1 MSENRPGLGLR
12 VWTRTTLLARLT
24 IAGLAAALGLSML
37 FGYVVANH
45 EERVAVDKEKTR
57 AEKSAREALLAI
69 DRDPIFA
76 PVSSATVVQRRDEL
90 TSQDKA
96 FLAAKLQSVADL
108 LSIDRIALLRDDG
121 SVLVANETAKDWDPQ
136 RDSQVFKEI
145 FKEGATVANGKHS
158 VRVGADTIEAFHRNE
173 EKELIEGGASPNR
186 QADVRAIMNARA
198 AKVASIVLVR
208 KLADLGAEVGAL
220 RNKTLL
226 EAFGASV
233 ALLVIILVIVRR
245 EVAGQVVL
253 LSQIVAHL
261 ARTGELAQA
270 RTGLAG
276 FGVNGDHDPQDRN
289 ELRALVGGFDALLAS
304 HERLATQ
311 ANAIAR
317 DDLWNECF
325 DKEAETRGDLAISF
339 RKMVSMLRDLSI
351 RVGRIARG
359 DLTVPASAPGQK
371 EGSLG
376 SAFREMTEKL
386 KLLLDELAGAGAKI
400 DKAARGLQESSRD
413 QASTATEQAA
423 AVTETMATMEELA
436 ASSGHIAD
444 TAKHVVQLAD
454 ETLASA
460 RGGQASVT
468 DVGTGMEEIVAASR
482 QGAHRLLDLG
492 EKSRAIGKVA
502 ELITGIAER
511 SKILALNAAI
521 EAARAG
527 EAGRGFS
534 VVADEVRSLA
544 DHVVESTREIEGL
557 IGQIQSEIS
566 AAVLASEEEVKR
578 AEKGRELATKAQA
591 SLQAITDTASK
602 TTDAARQIEL
612 ATNQQRS
619 ASGQVATAVRE
630 VATSSEEVATGA
642 KRVTVSA
649 NELAALAHDLQAVIN
664 QFDAAE
670 EGTKKPSGSSARITG
685 KTASKAP
692 TQPQISQ
699 FDAEALRRG

>member
-1 MSENRPGLGLR
+1 MAENRPGRGSWG
-12 VWTRTTLLARLT
+12 WTRATLLVRLT
-24 IAGLAAALGLSML
+24 IAGLAAAVGLSLL
-37 FGYVVANH
+37 FGYGLA
-45 EERVAVDKEKTR
+45 ALQEKSVR
-57 AEKSAREALLAI
+57 AEDEARAQTAAQHALAAL
-69 DRDPIFA
+69 DRDFFA
-76 PVSSATVVQRRDEL
+76 TARPSEKEYGDALRAQLRSEAELLDLTGIAVLDAEGKTLARNPNAPATWPED
-90 TSQDKA
+90 
-96 FLAAKLQSVADL
+96 
-108 LSIDRIALLRDDG
+108 
-121 SVLVANETAKDWDPQ
+121 
-136 RDSQVFKEI
+136 
-145 FKEGATVANGKHS
+145 ATVAAIRERRALPQLPELVQVLVHNTPEDVWPGQTPTADDQKALQRAVEQNNAKYLLIARPV
-158 VRVGADTIEAFHRNE
+158 VRESAIARERWTLVEAF
-173 EKELIEGGASPNR
+173 LSA
-186 QADVRAIMNARA
+186 V
-198 AKVASIVLVR
+198 V
-208 KLADLGAEVGAL
+208 
-220 RNKTLL
+220 
-226 EAFGASV
+226 
-233 ALLVIILVIVRR
+233 LLVIVLTIVRR
-245 EVAGQVVL
+245 EVAGPVVQ
-253 LSQIVAHL
+253 LSKIVADL
-261 ARTGELAQA
+261 ARTGELAPA
-270 RTGLAG
+270 RTALAR
-276 FGVNGDHDPQDRN
+276 FSTNGGHDDQDRN

-304 HERLATQ
+304 LERLANQ

-325 DKEAETRGDLAISF
+325 DKENETRGDLAISF

-386 KLLLDELAGAGAKI
+386 KLLLDELAGAGSKI

-468 DVGTGMEEIVAASR
+468 DVGLGMEEIVAASR

-557 IGQIQSEIS
+557 IGQIQGEIS

-578 AEKGRELATKAQA
+578 AEKGRELATKAQS

-664 QFDAAE
+664 QFDSATE
-670 EGTKKPSGSSARITG
+670 DGKKASGSGSGRIPPRG
-685 KTASKAP
+685 GGSPKAP
-692 TQPQISQ
+692 TQPQIAA

>member
-1 MSENRPGLGLR
+1 MAENRGVGSR
-12 VWTRTTLLARLT
+12 VWTRAPLLARLT
-24 IAGLAAALGLSML
+24 IAGIAAAVVLSLFFGFGLASL
-37 FGYVVANH
+37 QQNSARAD
-45 EERVAVDKEKTR
+45 EEARVRVA
-57 AEKSAREALLAI
+57 AQHAFAAL
-69 DRDPIFA
+69 DRDFFA
-76 PVSSATVVQRRDEL
+76 NSNP
-90 TSQDKA
+90 QDKNYLD
-96 FLAAKLQSVADL
+96 FLRAHLQSVAEL
-108 LSIDRIALLRDDG
+108 LDIDGIAAFDRTGRVIARNRNAPISWPDEQVIRSIQEQQGAIALPPRADAIEVVIHNTPEDVWPGQTPTPDDQKALKAAVEANQAIYLAIRRPIVRELG
-121 SVLVANETAKDWDPQ
+121 SQTRW
-136 RDSQVFKEI
+136 
-145 FKEGATVANGKHS
+145 
-158 VRVGADTIEAFHRNE
+158 
-173 EKELIEGGASPNR
+173 
-186 QADVRAIMNARA
+186 
-198 AKVASIVLVR
+198 
-208 KLADLGAEVGAL
+208 
-220 RNKTLL
+220 TLL
-226 EAFGASV
+226 EAFGSAV
-233 ALLVIILVIVRR
+233 LLLVIVLTVVRR
-245 EVAGQVVL
+245 EVAGPVVE
-253 LSQIVAHL
+253 LSKIVSDL
-261 ARTGELAQA
+261 ARTGELAPA
-270 RTGLAG
+270 RTGLAR
-276 FGVNGDHDPQDRN
+276 FGVNGDSAGDKN
-289 ELRALVGGFDALLAS
+289 ELRALIGGFDALLAS
-304 HERLATQ
+304 LERLANQ

-325 DKEAETRGDLAISF
+325 DKENETRGDLAISF

-386 KLLLDELAGAGAKI
+386 KLLLDELAGAGSKI

-413 QASTATEQAA
+413 QASTATQQAA

-444 TAKHVVQLAD
+444 TAKHVVTLAD
-454 ETLASA
+454 ETLTSA

-468 DVGTGMEEIVAASR
+468 DVGGGMEEIVAASR

-557 IGQIQSEIS
+557 IGQIQGEIS

-578 AEKGRELATKAQA
+578 AEKGRELAMRAQA

-602 TTDAARQIEL
+602 TTEAARQIEL

-664 QFDAAE
+664 QFDSTTDDRKGTSGARPAGRSGQAPKLASQPAAN
-670 EGTKKPSGSSARITG
+670 
-685 KTASKAP
+685 
-692 TQPQISQ
+692 

>member
-1 MSENRPGLGLR
+1 MAENRGMGSRL
-12 VWTRTTLLARLT
+12 WTRATLLARLT
-24 IAGLAAALGLSML
+24 IAGVAAAMLLSLVFGFGLAALQ
-37 FGYVVANH
+37 
-45 EERVAVDKEKTR
+45 
-57 AEKSAREALLAI
+57 EKSARSDEEARVRVAAQHAFAALNRDIFATSDPNDKDYKRFLQSHLQSDAELLDSDGIAVFDGNGELLA
-69 DRDPIFA
+69 RNRNA
-76 PVSSATVVQRRDEL
+76 PGNWPSDLMIAIKEAKAEGKIEPTPRADAIEVVIHN
-90 TSQDKA
+90 TK
-96 FLAAKLQSVADL
+96 
-108 LSIDRIALLRDDG
+108 
-121 SVLVANETAKDWDPQ
+121 
-136 RDSQVFKEI
+136 
-145 FKEGATVANGKHS
+145 
-158 VRVGADTIEAFHRNE
+158 
-173 EKELIEGGASPNR
+173 
-186 QADVRAIMNARA
+186 ADVWPQQNPTEEDEKARNLAVTRNQAMTLAISRPYARE
-198 AKVASIVLVR
+198 
-208 KLADLGAEVGAL
+208 LAGTKT
-220 RNKTLL
+220 RWTLL
-226 EAFGASV
+226 EAFVSAV
-233 ALLVIILVIVRR
+233 LLLVILLWVVRR
-245 EVAGQVVL
+245 EVAGPVVE
-253 LSQIVAHL
+253 LSKIVSDL
-261 ARTGELAQA
+261 ARTGELAPA
-270 RTGLAG
+270 RTSLARFGL
-276 FGVNGDHDPQDRN
+276 NGGSAHDQN
-289 ELRALVGGFDALLAS
+289 ELRALIGGFDALLAS
-304 HERLATQ
+304 LERLANQ

-325 DKEAETRGDLAISF
+325 DKENETRGDLAISF

-386 KLLLDELAGAGAKI
+386 KLLLDELAGAGSKI

-413 QASTATEQAA
+413 QASTATQQAA

-444 TAKHVVQLAD
+444 TAKHVVTLAD

-468 DVGTGMEEIVAASR
+468 DVGGGMEEIVAASR

-557 IGQIQSEIS
+557 IGQIQGEIS

-578 AEKGRELATKAQA
+578 AEKGRELAMRAQA

-602 TTDAARQIEL
+602 TTEAARQIEL

-664 QFDAAE
+664 QFDSATDERKGAS
-670 EGTKKPSGSSARITG
+670 GPRSASRSGQAPKPTP
-685 KTASKAP
+685 AP
-692 TQPQISQ
+692 PST

>member
-1 MSENRPGLGLR
+1 MAENRGVGSR
-12 VWTRTTLLARLT
+12 VWTRAPLLARLT
-24 IAGLAAALGLSML
+24 IAGIAAAVVLSLFFGFGLASL
-37 FGYVVANH
+37 QEKGARSD
-45 EERVAVDKEKTR
+45 EEARVRVAAQHAFAALDRDFFATSNPQDKSYADFLR
-57 AEKSAREALLAI
+57 AHLQSIAELTDTNGIAVFKRNGTVIARNRNAPDSWSVEPVIQAIQEQQQGSITLPPRADAIEVVIHNTPEDVWPGQTVMNADDQKALKAAVETNEAIYLAI
-69 DRDPIFA
+69 HRPI
-76 PVSSATVVQRRDEL
+76 VREL
-90 TSQDKA
+90 AGTQT
-96 FLAAKLQSVADL
+96 
-108 LSIDRIALLRDDG
+108 R
-121 SVLVANETAKDWDPQ
+121 W
-136 RDSQVFKEI
+136 
-145 FKEGATVANGKHS
+145 
-158 VRVGADTIEAFHRNE
+158 
-173 EKELIEGGASPNR
+173 
-186 QADVRAIMNARA
+186 
-198 AKVASIVLVR
+198 
-208 KLADLGAEVGAL
+208 
-220 RNKTLL
+220 TLL
-226 EAFGASV
+226 EAFFSAI
-233 ALLVIILVIVRR
+233 LLLAIVLTVVRR
-245 EVAGQVVL
+245 EVAGPVVE
-253 LSQIVAHL
+253 LSKIVSDL
-261 ARTGELAQA
+261 ARTGELAPA
-270 RTGLAG
+270 RTGLAR
-276 FGVNGDHDPQDRN
+276 FGVNGDSAGDRN
-289 ELRALVGGFDALLAS
+289 ELRALIGGFDALLAS
-304 HERLATQ
+304 LERLANQ

-325 DKEAETRGDLAISF
+325 DKENETRGDLAISF

-386 KLLLDELAGAGAKI
+386 KLLLDELAGAGSKI

-444 TAKHVVQLAD
+444 TAKHVVTLAD
-454 ETLASA
+454 ETLTSA

-468 DVGTGMEEIVAASR
+468 DVGGGMEEIVAASR

-557 IGQIQSEIS
+557 IGQIQGEIS

-578 AEKGRELATKAQA
+578 AEKGRELAMRAQA

-602 TTDAARQIEL
+602 TTEAARQIEL

-664 QFDAAE
+664 QFDSTTDDRKGTSGARPAGRSGQAPKPASHPSAA
-670 EGTKKPSGSSARITG
+670 T
-685 KTASKAP
+685 
-692 TQPQISQ
+692 

>member
-1 MSENRPGLGLR
+1 MADNRPGFSSRVWSRATLLSRLTTAGIFAAVALSLIFGFGMAYVQERLALQEQTARAQESAKLALTAIDQEFLVQFADKAPGPLSKGDAARLQLKLDSLSRLLGL
-12 VWTRTTLLARLT
+12 
-24 IAGLAAALGLSML
+24 
-37 FGYVVANH
+37 
-45 EERVAVDKEKTR
+45 
-57 AEKSAREALLAI
+57 
-69 DRDPIFA
+69 
-76 PVSSATVVQRRDEL
+76 
-90 TSQDKA
+90 
-96 FLAAKLQSVADL
+96 
-108 LSIDRIALLRDDG
+108 DRIAIVDDHSKPLG
-121 SVLVANETAKDWDPQ
+121 ISKNAPPSWDPADTDAFREGVANKDVY
-136 RDSQVFKEI
+136 SKIAVFEGELMAQVFVHNSEVALFDGNANREDKMALL
-145 FKEGATVANGKHS
+145 GAQN
-158 VRVGADTIEAFHRNE
+158 VGAYYFVAGKRLGYVTNDVARLRAFTLAEAFFS
-173 EKELIEGGASPNR
+173 A
-186 QADVRAIMNARA
+186 
-198 AKVASIVLVR
+198 
-208 KLADLGAEVGAL
+208 
-220 RNKTLL
+220 
-226 EAFGASV
+226 V
-233 ALLVIILVIVRR
+233 ALLIVVLLIVRR
-245 EVAGQVVL
+245 EVTGPVTQ
-253 LSQIVAHL
+253 LSRVIQDL
-261 ARTGELAQA
+261 ARTGELTPA
-270 RTGLAG
+270 RAALARFQSLVG
-276 FGVNGDHDPQDRN
+276 GGDDKN
-289 ELRALVGGFDALLAS
+289 ELRSLVTGFDALLAS
-304 HERLATQ
+304 LERLALQ

-317 DDLWNECF
+317 DDLWNEAF
-325 DKEAETRGDLAISF
+325 DKDGEARGDLAQSF

-351 RVGRIARG
+351 RVQRIARG

-413 QASTATEQAA
+413 QASTATQQAA

-468 DVGTGMEEIVAASR
+468 DVGGGMDEIVAASR

-492 EKSRAIGKVA
+492 EKSRSIGKVA
-502 ELITGIAER
+502 ELITGIAEQ

-527 EAGRGFS
+527 EAGRGFA
-534 VVADEVRSLA
+534 VVAEEVRNLA

-578 AEKGRELATKAQA
+578 AEKGRELATRAQQ

-630 VATSSEEVATGA
+630 VASSSEEVATGA

-649 NELAALAHDLQAVIN
+649 NELAALAHDLQAVIS
-664 QFDAAE
+664 QFDSTGE
-670 EGTKKPSGSSARITG
+670 EGGAMRPRSASASGTMTRSQRATGAKPVSSPAV
-685 KTASKAP
+685 TAY
-692 TQPQISQ
+692 
-699 FDAEALRRG
+699 DAEALRRG

>member
-1 MSENRPGLGLR
+1 MADNRPALASR
-12 VWTRTTLLARLT
+12 FWTRANLLTRLT
-24 IAGLAAALGLSML
+24 IAGLLAAVALSLVFGYAMASYQTHSAVEKELQVATKAAHDAALC
-37 FGYVVANH
+37 V
-45 EERVAVDKEKTR
+45 
-57 AEKSAREALLAI
+57 
-69 DRDPIFA
+69 DRDFFKGRGNKPLSKDDHDA
-76 PVSSATVVQRRDEL
+76 LKT
-90 TSQDKA
+90 
-96 FLAAKLQSVADL
+96 KLQSVANL
-108 LSIDRIALLRDDG
+108 LRLASLALLDREGRVVEKNAKAAPDWNPDSSPVVKEARDQQKLSASLRVASDRIEAFQ
-121 SVLVANETAKDWDPQ
+121 ANA
-136 RDSQVFKEI
+136 DSEVFKEEGDVAAV
-145 FKEGATVANGKHS
+145 KEANSAGIYGIVAVKQLDDVDES
-158 VRVGADTIEAFHRNE
+158 V
-173 EKELIEGGASPNR
+173 S
-186 QADVRAIMNARA
+186 
-198 AKVASIVLVR
+198 
-208 KLADLGAEVGAL
+208 AL
-220 RNKTLL
+220 RLMTLV
-226 EAFGASV
+226 ESFASAV
-233 ALLVIILVIVRR
+233 ILLLVLLLVVRR
-245 EVAGQVVL
+245 EVVGPVTD
-253 LSQIVAHL
+253 LSKIVADL
-261 ARTGELAQA
+261 ARTGELAPA
-270 RTGLAG
+270 RSGLVR
-276 FGVNGDHDPQDRN
+276 FQVNGGHDGADQN
-289 ELRALVGGFDALLAS
+289 ELRALVAGYDALLAAL
-304 HERLATQ
+304 ERLAGQ
-311 ANAIAR
+311 ANAIAK
-317 DDLWNECF
+317 DDLWNQCF
-325 DKEAETRGDLAISF
+325 DQEAETRGDLAISF

-386 KLLLDELAGAGAKI
+386 KLLLDELAGAGSKI
-400 DKAARGLQESSRD
+400 DRAARGLQESSRD

-454 ETLASA
+454 ETLMSA

-468 DVGTGMEEIVAASR
+468 DVGTGMDEIVAASR

-544 DHVVESTREIEGL
+544 DHVVESTREIDGL

-578 AEKGRELATKAQA
+578 AEKGRELAAKAQS

-664 QFDAAE
+664 QFDSTTDD
-670 EGTKKPSGSSARITG
+670 GKKSGSTRTKPQI
-685 KTASKAP
+685 KQTA
-692 TQPQISQ
+692 TQPMVSS